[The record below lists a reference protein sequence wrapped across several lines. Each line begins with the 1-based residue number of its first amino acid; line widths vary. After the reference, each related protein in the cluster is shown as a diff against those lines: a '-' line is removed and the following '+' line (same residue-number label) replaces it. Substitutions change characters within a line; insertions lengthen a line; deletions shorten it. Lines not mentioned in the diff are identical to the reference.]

1 MIFWRKSAR
10 FSASKLQGK
19 MGPPPPPLRR
29 RRRHLV
35 PPRHHGA
42 PTGPSPLIA
51 ALAARRDLV
60 PRPLPLFG
68 HVYSRSHTMQIFVP
82 GHVQSFPCIIALP
95 LVRKKRDYG
104 RKTRLTAMTRTT
116 GGGRDGR
123 ERRRDRGKDVRRNRR
138 AKKRTHAE

>member
-68 HVYSRSHTMQIFVP
+68 HVYSRSHTMQIFAP

-95 LVRKKRDYG
+95 LVRKNGTMMEDSTDGDDR
-104 RKTRLTAMTRTT
+104 MT

-123 ERRRDRGKDVRRNRR
+123 ERRRGRGKEVRRN
-138 AKKRTHAE
+138 